1 MRFDPNL
8 SREEIA
14 EQLVRD
20 AREAWGEQR
29 LIELRP
35 VLDTTAN
42 AIHLIRQ
49 ARLEP
54 TELEP

>member
-1 MRFDPNL
+1 MRFEPNL
-8 SREEIA
+8 SREEIV

-29 LIELRP
+29 LPELRP

-42 AIHLIRQ
+42 AIHLIGQ
-49 ARLEP
+49 EHLEP
-54 TELEP
+54 TDVEP